1 MDAFELKD
9 RLAEK
14 LGEAESRDLLSF
26 ISQHGGGEQAERLV
40 RVETKIDHLATRQKD
55 LEEGLK
61 KTNERT
67 VDIYKKQVVGL
78 RWLISLG
85 LSLIGLAIG
94 ILIKVF

>member
-1 MDAFELKD
+1 MDAFDLKD

-40 RVETKIDHLATRQKD
+40 RVETKVDHLAAGQKD
-55 LEEGLK
+55 LEESVK
-61 KTNERT
+61 KVNERT
-67 VDIYKKQVVGL
+67 VDIYKKQVVSL
-78 RWLISLG
+78 RWLIGLG
-85 LSLIGLAIG
+85 LSLISLAIG